1 MVEGFE
7 GQFQPAPGFLKVWKL
22 AHDGRLCAYGDPD
35 LTAGSAFPQETLNLL
50 LCERGFGGVTA
61 RLLVVDDEPRT
72 AELTAEVLRRAGY
85 AVEVAGSGTEA
96 LERVRSG
103 SPDLM
108 LLDYEMPDMEAPEV
122 LDSLR
127 SGAERIPFPVII
139 LTGARHSPAD
149 QVVGIERGATD
160 FIVKGTDR
168 QVMLARVRG
177 ALRERSARPGAVVRG
192 RLHVDASR
200 GEARLG
206 DRPLKLERRPLLM
219 LQLLA
224 LRSGEVISRAEL
236 LEKVWG
242 SSYTG
247 FEHSLEQAVH
257 QVRRQLGEPGWI
269 VTVRGIGYRFVV
281 VVG

>member
-1 MVEGFE
+1 M
-7 GQFQPAPGFLKVWKL
+7 
-22 AHDGRLCAYGDPD
+22 
-35 LTAGSAFPQETLNLL
+35 TAK
-50 LCERGFGGVTA
+50 
-61 RLLVVDDEPRT
+61 LLVVDDEPRT
-72 AELTAEVLRRAGY
+72 AELTAELLRRAGY
-85 AVEVAGSGTEA
+85 AVDVASTGTEA
-96 LERVRSG
+96 LERVRLG

-127 SGAERIPFPVII
+127 SGGDRVPFPVII
-139 LTGARHSPAD
+139 LTGARHSPGD

-160 FIVKGTDR
+160 YIVKGTDR

-177 ALRERSARPGAVVRG
+177 ALRERATGPRVIVRG

-206 DRPLKLERRPLLM
+206 DRPLKLERRPLQM

-224 LRSGEVISRAEL
+224 NRSGEVVPRSEL
-236 LEKVWG
+236 LERVWG
-242 SSYTG
+242 TSYTG

-257 QVRRQLGEPGWI
+257 QIRREIRDPGWI
-269 VTVRGIGYRFVV
+269 ETVRGIGYKLVV
-281 VVG
+281 QT

>member
-1 MVEGFE
+1 
-7 GQFQPAPGFLKVWKL
+7 
-22 AHDGRLCAYGDPD
+22 
-35 LTAGSAFPQETLNLL
+35 
-50 LCERGFGGVTA
+50 VTA
-61 RLLVVDDEPRT
+61 KLLVVDDEPRT
-72 AELTAEVLRRAGY
+72 AELTAELLRRAGY
-85 AVEVAGSGTEA
+85 AVDVASTGTEA
-96 LERVRSG
+96 LERVRLG

-127 SGAERIPFPVII
+127 SGGDRVPFPVII
-139 LTGARHSPAD
+139 LTGARHSPGD

-160 FIVKGTDR
+160 YIVKGTDR

-177 ALRERSARPGAVVRG
+177 ALRERATGPRVIVRG

-206 DRPLKLERRPLLM
+206 DRPLKLERRPLQM

-224 LRSGEVISRAEL
+224 NRSGEVVPRSEL
-236 LEKVWG
+236 LERVWG
-242 SSYTG
+242 TSYTG

-257 QVRRQLGEPGWI
+257 QIRREIRDPGWI
-269 VTVRGIGYRFVV
+269 ETVRGIGYKLVV
-281 VVG
+281 QT

>member
-1 MVEGFE
+1 
-7 GQFQPAPGFLKVWKL
+7 
-22 AHDGRLCAYGDPD
+22 
-35 LTAGSAFPQETLNLL
+35 
-50 LCERGFGGVTA
+50 VTA
-61 RLLVVDDEPRT
+61 KLLVVDDEPRT
-72 AELTAEVLRRAGY
+72 AELTAEILRRAGY
-85 AVEVAGSGTEA
+85 MVDVASSGTEA
-96 LERVRSG
+96 LERVRIG
-103 SPDLM
+103 TPDLM

-127 SGAERIPFPVII
+127 SGGDRVPFPVII
-139 LTGARHSPAD
+139 LTGARHAPAD

-177 ALRERSARPGAVVRG
+177 ALRERSPASGAVVRG

-206 DRPLKLERRPLLM
+206 ARQLKLERRPLLM

-224 LRSGEVISRAEL
+224 NRSGDVVPRAEL
-236 LEKVWG
+236 LDRVWG
-242 SSYTG
+242 SSYRG

-257 QVRRQLGEPGWI
+257 QIRRELREQGWI
-269 VTVRGIGYRFVV
+269 ETVRGIGYRLVV
-281 VVG
+281 QA

>member
-1 MVEGFE
+1 M
-7 GQFQPAPGFLKVWKL
+7 
-22 AHDGRLCAYGDPD
+22 
-35 LTAGSAFPQETLNLL
+35 TAK
-50 LCERGFGGVTA
+50 
-61 RLLVVDDEPRT
+61 LLVVDDEPRT

-85 AVEVAGSGTEA
+85 AVDVAASGVEA
-96 LERVRSG
+96 LERVRVG

-127 SGAERIPFPVII
+127 SGADRIPFPVII

-160 FIVKGTDR
+160 YIVKGTDR

-177 ALRERSARPGAVVRG
+177 ALRERSGAPVVVVRG
-192 RLHVDASR
+192 RLRVDAAH
-200 GEARLG
+200 GFARLG

-224 LRSGEVISRAEL
+224 TRSGEVVSRTEV

-242 SSYTG
+242 STYSG
-247 FEHSLEQAVH
+247 FEHTLEQAVH
-257 QVRRQLGEPGWI
+257 QIRRELREPGWI
-269 VTVRGIGYRFVV
+269 ETVRGIGYRLVV
-281 VVG
+281 QP

>member
-1 MVEGFE
+1 
-7 GQFQPAPGFLKVWKL
+7 
-22 AHDGRLCAYGDPD
+22 
-35 LTAGSAFPQETLNLL
+35 
-50 LCERGFGGVTA
+50 VTA
-61 RLLVVDDEPRT
+61 KLLVVDDEPRT
-72 AELTAEVLRRAGY
+72 AEITAEILRRAGY
-85 AVEVAGSGTEA
+85 TVDVARSGGEA
-96 LERVRSG
+96 LERVRVG

-127 SGAERIPFPVII
+127 LDSPRIPFPVII

-149 QVVGIERGATD
+149 QVIGIEHGATD
-160 FIVKGTDR
+160 YIVKGTDR

-177 ALRERSARPGAVVRG
+177 ALRERAGSMGAVVRG

-206 DRPLKLERRPLLM
+206 DRVLKLERRPLLM

-224 LRSGEVISRAEL
+224 QHAGEAVSRGEL
-236 LEKVWG
+236 LERVWG
-242 SSYTG
+242 SSYKG

-257 QVRRQLGEPGWI
+257 QIRRELREPAWI
-269 VTVRGIGYRFVV
+269 ETVRGIGYRLVIQP
-281 VVG
+281 